1 MNKIK
6 VGVIGAGVLGS
17 YHIGKCLAN
26 PAVSFCGFYDLDPDR
41 RLAVREKFQVHG
53 HSDLGPLLSE
63 ATAVIIATPAS
74 SHMDIAHRC
83 LEQGKHVLIEKPLAA
98 SFSEGLFLV
107 ECAEKLGV
115 VLHVGH
121 SEAFNA
127 TFAKLLSYGPRP
139 RFMEIHRLAQF
150 SPRGTD
156 VPVVL
161 DLMVHDLQL
170 IMRLC
175 HEEPDCEKIAATGV
189 PVISDDIDIA
199 NVRLLF
205 PSGCVA
211 NLTASRISARRMRKI
226 RIFSKDNYFSADL
239 DKGEIDHYFLD
250 PCAPAPLGVPFV
262 FNKETVAPVDALE
275 AEQKAFFREITGG
288 GSGGVPGKEALAVL
302 KVTDCIMRQ
311 LQAPGNAGNKATK
324 NHG

>member
-26 PAVSFCGFYDLDPDR
+26 PKVYLSGFYDHDPGR
-41 RLAVREKFQVHG
+41 RRAVQDKFHIQGHADLA
-53 HSDLGPLLSE
+53 SLLAE
-63 ATAVIIATPAS
+63 TDAEIIATPAS
-74 SHMDIAHRC
+74 THLEIARKC
-83 LEQGKHVLIEKPLAA
+83 LDHGKHLLIEKPLAA
-98 SFSEGLFLV
+98 SFSEGMLLV
-107 ECAEKLGV
+107 EGAKKRGV
-115 VLHVGH
+115 VLNVGH

-139 RFMEIHRLAQF
+139 RFMEVHRLAQY

-161 DLMVHDLQL
+161 DLMVHDIQL
-170 IMRLC
+170 ILRLC
-175 HEEPDCEKIAATGV
+175 KEEPRYDKIAATGV

-211 NLTASRISARRMRKI
+211 NLTASRISAKRMRKI

-239 DKGEIDHYFLD
+239 DKGEIDRYYLTSGT
-250 PCAPAPLGVPFV
+250 PATRDVTV
-262 FNKETVAPVDALE
+262 AFNKETVAPVDALE
-275 AEQKAFFREITGG
+275 AELQAFIDAIQGNNKN
-288 GSGGVPGKEALAVL
+288 GGVSGTEALEVL
-302 KVTDCIMRQ
+302 KVTDCILQQ
-311 LQAPGNAGNKATK
+311 LASGGME
-324 NHG
+324 

>member
-1 MNKIK
+1 MNKIR
-6 VGVIGAGVLGS
+6 VGVVGAGVLGS
-17 YHIGKCLAN
+17 YHINKCLAN
-26 PAVSFCGFYDLDPDR
+26 PKVHLCGFYDLDPNR
-41 RLAVREKFQVHG
+41 RLAVREKLHVQCHA
-53 HSDLGPLLSE
+53 DLDSLLAE
-63 ATAVIIATPAS
+63 TTAVIIATPAS
-74 SHMDIAHRC
+74 THLDIARRC
-83 LEQGKHVLIEKPLAA
+83 LEQGKHAFIEKPLAA
-98 SFSEGLFLV
+98 SFSEGQVLV
-107 ECAEKLGV
+107 ESAEKQGV

-127 TFAKLLSYGPRP
+127 TFAKLLSYNPRP
-139 RFMEIHRLAQF
+139 RFMEIHRLAQY

-175 HEEPDCEKIAATGV
+175 REEPDCDKIAATGV

-199 NVRLLF
+199 NVRLIF

-211 NLTASRISARRMRKI
+211 NLTASRISAKRMRKI

-239 DKGEIDHYFLD
+239 DKGELDHYFL
-250 PCAPAPLGVPFV
+250 APGALSRQGVPFA
-262 FNKETVAPVDALE
+262 FNKETVLPVDALE
-275 AEQKAFFREITGG
+275 AEQSAFFNEISGG
-288 GSGGVPGKEALAVL
+288 GHGGVPGKEALAVL

-311 LQAPGNAGNKATK
+311 LQAAPQDG
-324 NHG
+324 

>member
-1 MNKIK
+1 MLRHGSESFSARRNGMNKIK

-41 RLAVREKFQVHG
+41 RLAVQEKFQVHG

-63 ATAVIIATPAS
+63 ANAVIIATPAS

-107 ECAEKLGV
+107 ECAEKQGV

-211 NLTASRISARRMRKI
+211 NFTASRISAKRMRKI
-226 RIFSKDNYFSADL
+226 RIFSRDNYFSADL
-239 DKGEIDHYFLD
+239 DKGEIDHYFLT
-250 PCAPAPLGVPFV
+250 PAPPPRLASLLFLTRKPLRPSTLLRP
-262 FNKETVAPVDALE
+262 NKGLFSGKLRA
-275 AEQKAFFREITGG
+275 GG
-288 GSGGVPGKEALAVL
+288 RRHCGKRSPGGA
-302 KVTDCIMRQ
+302 
-311 LQAPGNAGNKATK
+311 
-324 NHG
+324 

>member
-1 MNKIK
+1 VDKIK
-6 VGVIGAGVLGS
+6 VGVVGAGVLGS
-17 YHIGKCLAN
+17 YHINKCLAN
-26 PAVSFCGFYDLDPDR
+26 PQVHVCGFYDLDPNR
-41 RLAVREKFQVHG
+41 RLAVQEKFHLQG
-53 HSDLGPLLSE
+53 HADLSSLLAE
-63 ATAVIIATPAS
+63 TTAMIIATPAS
-74 SHMDIAHRC
+74 THLDIARQC

-98 SFSEGLFLV
+98 SFTEGLLLV
-107 ECAEKLGV
+107 EGAEKLGV

-139 RFMEIHRLAQF
+139 RFMEIHRLAQY

-175 HEEPDCEKIAATGV
+175 REEPDCDKIAATGV

-211 NLTASRISARRMRKI
+211 NLTASRISAKRMRKI

-239 DKGEIDHYFLD
+239 DKGELDHYFLARGSHAL
-250 PCAPAPLGVPFV
+250 PGVPFA

-275 AEQKAFFREITGG
+275 AEQGAFFNEISYGVRG
-288 GSGGVPGKEALAVL
+288 GGVPGKEALAVL
-302 KVTDCIMRQ
+302 KVTDCIMRL
-311 LQAPGNAGNKATK
+311 LQAGPQGR
-324 NHG
+324 

>member
-1 MNKIK
+1 MNKIR
-6 VGVIGAGVLGS
+6 VGVVGAGVLGS
-17 YHIGKCLAN
+17 YHINKCLAN
-26 PAVSFCGFYDLDPDR
+26 PNAHVCGFYDLDPDR
-41 RLAVREKFQVHG
+41 RLAVREKFHIED
-53 HSDLGPLLSE
+53 HADLATLLAE
-63 ATAVIIATPAS
+63 TTAVIIATPAS
-74 SHMDIAHRC
+74 THLDIARRC
-83 LEQGKHVLIEKPLAA
+83 LEQGKHILIEKPLAA
-98 SFSEGLFLV
+98 SFSEGQVLV
-107 ECAEKLGV
+107 ESAEKQGV

-127 TFAKLLSYGPRP
+127 TFAKLLSYNPRP
-139 RFMEIHRLAQF
+139 RFMEIHRLAQY

-175 HEEPDCEKIAATGV
+175 REEPDCDKIAASGV

-199 NVRLLF
+199 NVRLIF

-211 NLTASRISARRMRKI
+211 NLTASRISAKRMRKI

-239 DKGEIDHYFLD
+239 DKGELDHYFL
-250 PCAPAPLGVPFV
+250 APGALSRQGAPFA
-262 FNKETVAPVDALE
+262 FNKETVLPIDALE
-275 AEQKAFFREITGG
+275 AEQSAFFNEISGG

-302 KVTDCIMRQ
+302 KVTDRIMRQ
-311 LQAPGNAGNKATK
+311 LQAAPQDG
-324 NHG
+324 